1 MPTNY
6 TKWDNLEVSD
16 DEDESSTLDK
26 FLALKA
32 AAVAAGKV
40 PEGFSKLAET
50 RPPPP
55 PLVSLPLLAAGQEIF
70 AEGLESP
77 WAATMLP
84 DGSLIMASRS
94 GSLTVMSTEGK
105 VLRELPMVLGL
116 DDLSGVATDGAA
128 VYVADCGQHCV
139 HKLAVADGAPLG
151 IIRGV
156 EPPADPALT
165 PALTP
170 SKWTDRLDHEKEPPL
185 SSLRYPRGIA
195 YSLVEG
201 RPTILVS
208 DSGNRRVL
216 LYDCDSL
223 EPIRSAECTLSAQGL
238 PSDCDSLEPFRSAEC
253 TLSAQGL
260 PSDCDSLEPFRSVGY
275 VRSKPVWANPHEERP
290 KAFTL
295 ADGGVAQPIGLTVL
309 PERGWLC
316 VVDGHEHRL
325 VVYALADGARHD
337 ARTLWNAGA
346 LLSRR

>member
-6 TKWDNLEVSD
+6 SKWDNLEVSD

-50 RPPPP
+50 RPPPL
-55 PLVSLPLLAAGQEIF
+55 PLVNLPLLAAGQEIF

-77 WAATMLP
+77 WAAAVLP

-94 GSLTVMSTEGK
+94 GRLTVMSAEGK

-156 EPPADPALT
+156 EAPADPALT
-165 PALTP
+165 PALNP
-170 SKWTDRLDHEKEPPL
+170 SKWTDRLVDEREPPL

-223 EPIRSAECTLSAQGL
+223 EPIRS
-238 PSDCDSLEPFRSAEC
+238 
-253 TLSAQGL
+253 
-260 PSDCDSLEPFRSVGY
+260 VGY
-275 VRSKPVWANPHEERP
+275 EIPLIAC
-290 KAFTL
+290 L
-295 ADGGVAQPIGLTVL
+295 I
-309 PERGWLC
+309 
-316 VVDGHEHRL
+316 
-325 VVYALADGARHD
+325 RH
-337 ARTLWNAGA
+337 
-346 LLSRR
+346 

>member
-16 DEDESSTLDK
+16 DEDERSTLDK

-223 EPIRSAECTLSAQGL
+223 KPI
-238 PSDCDSLEPFRSAEC
+238 RSAEC

-325 VVYALADGARHD
+325 VVYALADGARND

>member
-1 MPTNY
+1 MEQDFEMPTNY

-16 DEDESSTLDK
+16 DEDESSTLDH

-94 GSLTVMSTEGK
+94 GSLTVMSAEGK

-223 EPIRSAECTLSAQGL
+223 EPIRSAECTLSAQEL
-238 PSDCDSLEPFRSAEC
+238 PSE
-253 TLSAQGL
+253 
-260 PSDCDSLEPFRSVGY
+260 CDSLEPFRSVGY

-325 VVYALADGARHD
+325 VVYALADGARND

>member
-1 MPTNY
+1 MMSFEGKTYFEMPTNY

-156 EPPADPALT
+156 EAPADPALT
-165 PALTP
+165 PALNP
-170 SKWTDRLDHEKEPPL
+170 SKWTDRLAQEKEPPL

-223 EPIRSAECTLSAQGL
+223 EPI
-238 PSDCDSLEPFRSAEC
+238 RSAEC